1 MQKIM
6 VVGYYGDENKYVGA
20 IRPKS
25 LSDFFTIHG
34 HQSIFFHNIEGVGGL
49 FVKTLWF
56 VKLLI
61 FSLRFKPDTVV
72 ISIGP
77 YWYFVFLSIFFKV
90 RSVSVI
96 IDVRDGWSC
105 NISDK
110 GLLHLLRLRLALM
123 MEKVAYLL
131 CDYYVVVTPGLKDY
145 YSFIFKTSRK
155 IEVIMNGHSINSVA
169 GPVSSKEHL
178 IFAIFGKYAEYGSHA
193 EMTTEKLKKVM
204 ELHVSKGF
212 EIWLIGCSSLTVQLL
227 ERYGMASFL
236 KIYNR
241 MPYDQAINILKNAS
255 VGICAVRDQKTE
267 FGTKIF
273 DYIGCG
279 LPVFDTFDADSNVH
293 RMFSDCLLSDFSD
306 YSSFCRVSDFIRM
319 NAYKYHRNFFYK
331 KFLDIID

>member
-6 VVGYYGDENKYVGA
+6 VIGYYGDENKYVGA

-25 LSDFFTIHG
+25 LSDFLRIHG
-34 HQSIFFHNIEGVGGL
+34 YQSIFFHNAEGVGGL
-49 FVKTLWF
+49 FARVLWF
-56 VKLLI
+56 VRLLI

-77 YWYFVFLSIFFKV
+77 YWYFVLLSIFFKV

-105 NISDK
+105 NISDQ
-110 GLLHLLRLRLALM
+110 GLRRLFRLRLALM
-123 MEKVAYLL
+123 MERVAYLL
-131 CDYYVVVTPGLKDY
+131 CDHYVVVTPGLKDY
-145 YSFIFKTSRK
+145 YSFIFKTSNK
-155 IEVIMNGHSINSVA
+155 IEIIMNGHSINSVA
-169 GPVSSKEHL
+169 GSILNKKHL

-193 EMTTEKLKKVM
+193 EVTTEKLKKVM
-204 ELHVSKGF
+204 EQHASKGL

-255 VGICAVRDQKTE
+255 VGVCAVRDQKTE

-279 LPVFDTFDADSNVH
+279 LPVFDSFDTESNVH
-293 RMFSDCLLSDFSD
+293 HMFSDYLLSDFSD
-306 YSSFCRVSDFIRM
+306 DSSFFRVSNSIRE